1 MIIEVLFVVTM
12 FLWVLTL
19 LPFPPLAPYANGAA
33 FLAFVSVLL
42 LGLFI
47 FLPGLRG

>member
-1 MIIEVLFVVTM
+1 MILEVLFVVVM
-12 FLWVLTL
+12 LLWGLSIM
-19 LPFPPLAPYANGAA
+19 PFPPLAPYASGSA

-47 FLPGLRG
+47 FLPGLR